1 MSLYVT
7 AFGFGLVTA
16 AILTIPTVG
25 FSLQFAITG
34 VLNLAYG
41 SVMTLS
47 AYAAYMA
54 NRDGVGIW
62 WCLGLATVAGSVG
75 SYLLNLVIFK
85 RFQRRRTSAVSMI
98 VVSLAVGIVLS
109 NGLLAIAG
117 ASPVSYRTDPGQL
130 ITFGDLQ
137 FTFNQLVIVGLGIGV
152 MLVVHVLLR
161 FTRLGKAMRASA
173 ANPTLATHS
182 GIRVDL
188 IVSRTWLLSG
198 ALCGL
203 GGAAFALDSSSFT
216 PTSSGTFVI
225 VVLAAAILGG
235 VGNAYG
241 AMIGAIIIGLAVEVS
256 AVPLTPSYKYVVA
269 FVILLACMLARP
281 EGIAIRG
288 RKVGRPA

>member
-1 MSLYVT
+1 MSLYIT

-41 SVMTLS
+41 SVMTCS
-47 AYAAYMA
+47 AYAAYLA
-54 NRDGVGIW
+54 NHHGVGIW
-62 WCLGLATVAGSVG
+62 WCLGVAAVAGAIG
-75 SYLLNLVIFK
+75 SFLLNFLIFK
-85 RFQRRRTSAVSMI
+85 RFQHRRTSAVTMI

-109 NGLLAIAG
+109 NGLLAIVG
-117 ASPVSYRTDPGQL
+117 ASPVSYTADPGRL
-130 ITFGDLQ
+130 IRIGDLE
-137 FTFNQLVIVGLGIGV
+137 FTFTQIVIIGLGIVV
-152 MLVVHVLLR
+152 MAAIHALLT
-161 FTRLGKAMRASA
+161 FTRLGKSMRAA
-173 ANPTLATHS
+173 ASNPELARQS
-182 GIRVDL
+182 GIRVDR
-188 IVSRTWLLSG
+188 IVSGTWLLSG
-198 ALCGL
+198 GLCGL

-216 PTSSGTFVI
+216 PTSSGTFVM

-241 AMIGAIIIGLAVEVS
+241 AMIGAVIIGLAVEIS

-281 EGIAIRG
+281 EGIAVRA
-288 RKVGRPA
+288 RKGAAA